1 MLSLRAQYKVMRG
14 SGLAPFGAIW
24 FAVLMAV
31 AWPFVVL
38 ADWATPHRE
47 GFGKFK
53 REDDAD
59 GSQAAPLVTTTV
71 MPDLS
76 SEESERAW
84 EATMRAEGD
93 YAFNTPLPADPA
105 EAWWLQEMRLLRILE
120 AKVSRAAAIVRRRSE
135 ADERRLNWLIGIY
148 LGGMLVCL
156 AVAVYAMKYLR

>member
-1 MLSLRAQYKVMRG
+1 
-14 SGLAPFGAIW
+14 
-24 FAVLMAV
+24 
-31 AWPFVVL
+31 
-38 ADWATPHRE
+38 
-47 GFGKFK
+47 
-53 REDDAD
+53 
-59 GSQAAPLVTTTV
+59 
-71 MPDLS
+71 
-76 SEESERAW
+76 
-84 EATMRAEGD
+84 MRAEGD